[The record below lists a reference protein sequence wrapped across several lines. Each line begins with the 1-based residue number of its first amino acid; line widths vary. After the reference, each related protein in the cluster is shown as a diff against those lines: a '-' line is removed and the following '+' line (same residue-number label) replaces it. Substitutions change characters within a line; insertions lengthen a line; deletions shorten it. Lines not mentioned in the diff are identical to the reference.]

1 MFTVKKCDSV
11 VHIVAPRCINCC
23 VTLDRYNHMII
34 EFNDR
39 IYSIC
44 DSELCINMFILT
56 EL

>member
-1 MFTVKKCDSV
+1 MFTVKKCDIAI
-11 VHIVAPRCINCC
+11 HIVAPRCINCYIA
-23 VTLDRYNHMII
+23 LDIDNHMII

-39 IYSIC
+39 IYTIC